1 MAGLEVAFPEP
12 YGEHVFL
19 ERDRM
24 EVIEIIDRLNEFEE
38 EAYQRFTPTEPV
50 RTNPR
55 TAYLISSARDLHNQA
70 IKLLNAITDAPSV
83 KTLTQAYELEIMATR
98 VLESAPETAVYQ
110 SYHLFPAA
118 LIALLMNDPQKALAC
133 SQKLMNTSLPR
144 ALGKFVLDL
153 TQNLAQ
159 EEIAVKAREACK
171 RGIIT
176 NLPRK
181 LQFLDVFRNRLFE
194 ASQLDI
200 ITAGFEITSLLFTQG
215 LWQLPHNIRILIGSR
230 TQSRNRDSLAQL
242 LYDNNIAIE
251 SYKAKNEDLSPL
263 LSLKQA
269 LQENRLNLSFYSKDI
284 VHGAA
289 YQFNYVSAKPIS
301 FVGSAEFTTNG
312 LLNPLQL
319 VSEVSPEENSEL
331 RSLAD
336 TLNKDSQSINDEFI
350 DLIDRHIQPY
360 SPYDVYI
367 KSLYEYFRGREISTG
382 EWEDRQSHVY
392 AILSDYQKDGYRQL
406 LHIASKY
413 GGALLCDGV
422 GLGKTFI
429 ALMLIERLVQDRK
442 RIAIIVPKSTREAVW
457 EVLVRQYIPSAN
469 SLFGNQVVIYN
480 HTDLLRK
487 ASGDRDFPA
496 EFDQIRDHCDA
507 VIIDEAHHFR
517 NLTSKRNEKLFDIT
531 ASKIVFM
538 LTATPINN
546 SLFDLQHL
554 MDFFIR
560 KRDNRFEN
568 LGINSIRG
576 YLIQKERAISTLMN
590 PDSSETMLQSD
601 YDVINAERILRDD
614 TLFREVVVQRSR
626 SYVRQREKSSSV
638 TIQFPD
644 RQPPR
649 VADYSL
655 KATYGGLLDELKRV
669 FMTDDPLL
677 KFPIYF
683 PLAYRY
689 KPSDKPEDLMAEN
702 QQKQLVGLVRTTILK
717 RFESSWVAFQYT
729 CEDLLLKYI
738 AIYKELDPA
747 RYAKWQE
754 ANSLWLYTVEKHMA
768 ERYEHKYSPEDTEE
782 EDFLANLITDPDFHL
797 DKRLFRIKDLL
808 ADMEQDMNL
817 LISFLDHLK
826 NTSPE
831 HDEKVQRLKALVT
844 GDPLLGKHKV
854 LIFTEYRDT
863 ARYLYKVLKDSGV
876 RNLFE
881 IDSSTKVDRL
891 EVIRRF
897 APYYNYLD
905 ESTHQ
910 KALAY
915 PIRVLITTDI
925 LAEGLN
931 LQEAFLLINYDL
943 HWNPVRLMQRIGR
956 VDRRMNPQVEERIL
970 ASRPEEKDLRGKM
983 WFWNFLPPRELEDI
997 LSLYNRVSHKVLRIS
1012 ETTGLEGQQLL
1023 TPDDHFKTLK
1033 DFNAAYEG
1041 QPSTEERLRLL
1052 LNEALKQN
1060 PGLEA
1065 KLEDLPFRLSSVR
1078 ETPTGTTGIFACYR
1092 LPAIQSGVGTELG
1105 ELKWYF
1111 LPDGS
1116 DTVLSSIE
1124 QIDKIIASKPDTPR
1138 SYNRDSNYV
1147 NQRLALIER
1156 YVQTS
1161 ELKSRR
1167 SVTMAQMKE
1176 AEKDNTGLRL
1186 IAWMDINDDQ
1196 IDVLQRSKNE

>member
-1 MAGLEVAFPEP
+1 
-12 YGEHVFL
+12 
-19 ERDRM
+19 
-24 EVIEIIDRLNEFEE
+24 
-38 EAYQRFTPTEPV
+38 
-50 RTNPR
+50 
-55 TAYLISSARDLHNQA
+55 
-70 IKLLNAITDAPSV
+70 
-83 KTLTQAYELEIMATR
+83 
-98 VLESAPETAVYQ
+98 
-110 SYHLFPAA
+110 
-118 LIALLMNDPQKALAC
+118 
-133 SQKLMNTSLPR
+133 
-144 ALGKFVLDL
+144 
-153 TQNLAQ
+153 
-159 EEIAVKAREACK
+159 
-171 RGIIT
+171 
-176 NLPRK
+176 
-181 LQFLDVFRNRLFE
+181 
-194 ASQLDI
+194 
-200 ITAGFEITSLLFTQG
+200 
-215 LWQLPHNIRILIGSR
+215 
-230 TQSRNRDSLAQL
+230 
-242 LYDNNIAIE
+242 
-251 SYKAKNEDLSPL
+251 
-263 LSLKQA
+263 
-269 LQENRLNLSFYSKDI
+269 
-284 VHGAA
+284 
-289 YQFNYVSAKPIS
+289 
-301 FVGSAEFTTNG
+301 
-312 LLNPLQL
+312 
-319 VSEVSPEENSEL
+319 
-331 RSLAD
+331 
-336 TLNKDSQSINDEFI
+336 
-350 DLIDRHIQPY
+350 
-360 SPYDVYI
+360 
-367 KSLYEYFRGREISTG
+367 
-382 EWEDRQSHVY
+382 
-392 AILSDYQKDGYRQL
+392 
-406 LHIASKY
+406 
-413 GGALLCDGV
+413 
-422 GLGKTFI
+422 
-429 ALMLIERLVQDRK
+429 
-442 RIAIIVPKSTREAVW
+442 
-457 EVLVRQYIPSAN
+457 
-469 SLFGNQVVIYN
+469 
-480 HTDLLRK
+480 
-487 ASGDRDFPA
+487 
-496 EFDQIRDHCDA
+496 
-507 VIIDEAHHFR
+507 
-517 NLTSKRNEKLFDIT
+517 
-531 ASKIVFM
+531 
-538 LTATPINN
+538 
-546 SLFDLQHL
+546 
-554 MDFFIR
+554 
-560 KRDNRFEN
+560 
-568 LGINSIRG
+568 
-576 YLIQKERAISTLMN
+576 
-590 PDSSETMLQSD
+590 
-601 YDVINAERILRDD
+601 
-614 TLFREVVVQRSR
+614 
-626 SYVRQREKSSSV
+626 
-638 TIQFPD
+638 
-644 RQPPR
+644 
-649 VADYSL
+649 
-655 KATYGGLLDELKRV
+655 
-669 FMTDDPLL
+669 
-677 KFPIYF
+677 
-683 PLAYRY
+683 
-689 KPSDKPEDLMAEN
+689 
-702 QQKQLVGLVRTTILK
+702 
-717 RFESSWVAFQYT
+717 
-729 CEDLLLKYI
+729 
-738 AIYKELDPA
+738 
-747 RYAKWQE
+747 
-754 ANSLWLYTVEKHMA
+754 
-768 ERYEHKYSPEDTEE
+768 
-782 EDFLANLITDPDFHL
+782 
-797 DKRLFRIKDLL
+797 
-808 ADMEQDMNL
+808 MEQDMNL